1 MADDPVRFYFSFRS
15 PYSWLAFLRIGPAL
29 DALPVTVDPIP
40 VFPPP
45 DFPNDPTAVPAKAAY
60 ITKDVQRIADA
71 YGLDVKIPEKLDTE
85 WVRPHAAFV
94 FAKDAGRG
102 DAFGKAL
109 YAARWQQGLDV
120 GEDTVMAQAARDAGV
135 DPDGLVTAADDE
147 GMHERVWLGMMQ
159 AAGEDGIFG
168 VPYFAYRGETFW
180 GNDRIEWL
188 VRAIRHAHGM
198 PVVDLTGDFLQPLDR
213 ADA

>member
-1 MADDPVRFYFSFRS
+1 MAEDQVRFYFSFRS

-29 DALPVTVDPIP
+29 AKLPVELDVIP

-60 ITKDVQRIADA
+60 ITRDVQRIADA
-71 YGLDVKIPEKLDTE
+71 YGLEVKLPDKLDTD
-85 WVRPHAAFV
+85 WIRPHAAFL
-94 FAKDAGRG
+94 FAKDAGKG
-102 DAFGKAL
+102 DAFAKAL
-109 YAARWQQGLDV
+109 FAARWQQGLDV
-120 GEDTVMAQAARDAGV
+120 GENAVMTNAARATGV
-135 DPDGLVTAADDE
+135 DPDGLVAAADDE
-147 GMHERVWLGMMQ
+147 PMHKRVWTGMMQ

-188 VRAIRHAHGM
+188 VRAIRRAHGM
-198 PVVDLTGDFLQPLDR
+198 PVVDLRSDFLQQLDR
-213 ADA
+213 PDA